1 MKSSNQ
7 PSLECFEIWVSM
19 QAWAVISEK
28 YLEWHVC
35 NVHCANMRMYL
46 QCDATVYVFGG
57 LGAHSTS
64 TPHLSRFPVRPPVSY
79 VFQRKVSLEH
89 IFLNCN
95 ALQYSNI
102 CSWRRGRGREE
113 GIAPS
118 DPPQYYTPSIS
129 PHPLSPQE
137 AGTSFLLPHGRW
149 RDDSAPSQW
158 VTPPAVRG
166 ARASS

>member
-95 ALQYSNI
+95 ALQYSNV
-102 CSWRRGRGREE
+102 CSWGRRRGREE

-118 DPPQYYTPSIS
+118 DPPPYYESQYKP
-129 PHPLSPQE
+129 PPPLSTSGNQFSVATRTM
-137 AGTSFLLPHGRW
+137 AGRLC
-149 RDDSAPSQW
+149 SQPVQ